1 MMMRPWRLSRAWT
14 ARITTAVASRS
25 MKLARG
31 LRAAGEG
38 AVAAAT
44 AAAVAATAAAVAV
57 TTTTDLHPI
66 RVSRFLLDP
75 GRYASHRRLDPPGL
89 DPGGSPSNRSH
100 PELLR
105 AIRGFFM
112 APGDV
117 RLRRIQHSSPNH
129 RPR

>member
-31 LRAAGEG
+31 LRAAAEG

-44 AAAVAATAAAVAV
+44 AAVVAAAATAAAAV

-66 RVSRFLLDP
+66 RVSRSLPDP

-89 DPGGSPSNRSH
+89 GSGGSPSNRQH
-100 PELLR
+100 PELL
-105 AIRGFFM
+105 
-112 APGDV
+112 
-117 RLRRIQHSSPNH
+117 
-129 RPR
+129 